1 MSFDVDEN
9 GVYSYSNSF
18 CKWDRSHKVTKHGY
32 NYRFNNRGGEY
43 CIAKIK
49 RYYCLEC
56 GKYFQTEFIGQYENY
71 CNCSNETKERS
82 IEVREVS

>member
-32 NYRFNNRGGEY
+32 NYRFNNWGGVN
-43 CIAKIK
+43 IVLLKLKDIIVLSVVNIFKQNLLANMKIIVIVLMK
-49 RYYCLEC
+49 L
-56 GKYFQTEFIGQYENY
+56 KNGQLRFV
-71 CNCSNETKERS
+71 K
-82 IEVREVS
+82 